1 MARVFNILIMKRKN
15 IFFLLL
21 IASALLYGQDNS
33 VTVKLKDGREI
44 TGVKI
49 SGGIENYYI
58 SIMTDEGRVD
68 LYTIDIKNIIVNDNK
83 KLRSKRSKSDS
94 HLNSRKKGLT
104 SNKSKNTNF
113 PSTYQIFLG
122 GRSFNLLEMSSIIF
136 GLSSVYFHF
145 SSNKNYQLY
154 NSSKDWDELQTLKDK
169 VEFADQFKEISGR

>member
-68 LYTIDIKNIIVNDNK
+68 LYTIDIKNIIVNDN
-83 KLRSKRSKSDS
+83 
-94 HLNSRKKGLT
+94 
-104 SNKSKNTNF
+104 
-113 PSTYQIFLG
+113 
-122 GRSFNLLEMSSIIF
+122 
-136 GLSSVYFHF
+136 
-145 SSNKNYQLY
+145 
-154 NSSKDWDELQTLKDK
+154 
-169 VEFADQFKEISGR
+169 